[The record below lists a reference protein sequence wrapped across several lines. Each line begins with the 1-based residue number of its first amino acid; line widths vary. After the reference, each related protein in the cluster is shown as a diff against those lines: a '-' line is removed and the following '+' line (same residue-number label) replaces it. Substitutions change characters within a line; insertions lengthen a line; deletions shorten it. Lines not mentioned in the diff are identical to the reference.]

1 MYCNHVRYIVLG
13 DQSLVS
19 SYYNSEIMGDDVGR
33 RKVSSGLGT
42 DCGQRVLLEQCLSV
56 NQKAIALEEDVIH
69 LQLPLDSSNKLG
81 CCFLLCNIMLC

>member
-56 NQKAIALEEDVIH
+56 NQKAIALEEDVIY
-69 LQLPLDSSNKLG
+69 N
-81 CCFLLCNIMLC
+81 CLLILAISWDAAFCYVI